1 MFASDPAGLRNGI
14 SPSCFVLTSINQTE
28 RCMRRIILATT
39 LTLMCGSA
47 FAQGAT
53 GPAAQG
59 DNMNKPG
66 MSNSTTNGGS
76 MGNTTT
82 GSGMSK
88 DMKKDGMNKNVGG
101 ESKDGQGMSK
111 GGAMSK

>member
-1 MFASDPAGLRNGI
+1 
-14 SPSCFVLTSINQTE
+14 
-28 RCMRRIILATT
+28 MRRIILTT
-39 LTLMCGSA
+39 ALTLMCGSA
-47 FAQGAT
+47 FAQGTT
-53 GPAAQG
+53 GPAGQQ

-66 MSNSTTNGGS
+66 MTNNSTTTTTGGS
-76 MGNTTT
+76 MGNSTT